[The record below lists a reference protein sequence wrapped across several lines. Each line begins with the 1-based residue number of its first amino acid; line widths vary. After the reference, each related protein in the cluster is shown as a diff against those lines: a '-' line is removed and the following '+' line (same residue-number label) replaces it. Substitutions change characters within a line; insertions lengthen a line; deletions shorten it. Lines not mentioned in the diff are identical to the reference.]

1 MAKTKITA
9 RKSTGPHGVP
19 RHQLASRN
27 RELGEGSSKTLGDEG
42 SSSNPANIENLT
54 KELNTL
60 RRAHA
65 KDQEKLAEMERDIT
79 KNTELRN
86 EAWTREDA
94 ANERV
99 HELEFYVEDLEMDN
113 AILHENVHL
122 LYAQLHPPHGD
133 GEVTDEE
140 MIVAPGEVE
149 NEEEEE
155 DPEELVYFSDESEVS
170 SDMGTDA
177 DD

>member
-19 RHQLASRN
+19 RHQLAPRN
-27 RELGEGSSKTLGDEG
+27 LGDEG

-113 AILHENVHL
+113 AILH
-122 LYAQLHPPHGD
+122 
-133 GEVTDEE
+133 
-140 MIVAPGEVE
+140 
-149 NEEEEE
+149 
-155 DPEELVYFSDESEVS
+155 
-170 SDMGTDA
+170 
-177 DD
+177 

>member
-19 RHQLASRN
+19 RHQLAPRN

-42 SSSNPANIENLT
+42 STSNPANIENLT

-65 KDQEKLAEMERDIT
+65 KDQEELAEMQRGIT
-79 KNTELRN
+79 MTMELRN

-113 AILHENVHL
+113 AILHENVHM

-155 DPEELVYFSDESEVS
+155 DPEELVYFSDEDEVS
-170 SDMGTDA
+170 SDTSADA
-177 DD
+177 ED

>member
-1 MAKTKITA
+1 MAKTKVTA
-9 RKSTGPHGVP
+9 RKSMGPHGVP
-19 RHQLASRN
+19 CHQLAPRN
-27 RELGEGSSKTLGDEG
+27 RELGEGSSRILGDEG
-42 SSSNPANIENLT
+42 SSSNSANMENIT

-65 KDQEKLAEMERDIT
+65 KEMERDVT

-140 MIVAPGEVE
+140 MIVAPGEIE
-149 NEEEEE
+149 NEEEE
-155 DPEELVYFSDESEVS
+155 DPKELVYFSDESEVS

-177 DD
+177 DN

>member
-19 RHQLASRN
+19 RHQLAPRN
-27 RELGEGSSKTLGDEG
+27 RELGEGSSRILGDEG
-42 SSSNPANIENLT
+42 SSSNSANMENIT

-60 RRAHA
+60 RRVHA
-65 KDQEKLAEMERDIT
+65 IDQEKLAEMERDVT

-86 EAWTREDA
+86 EAWTREDT

-122 LYAQLHPPHGD
+122 LYPQLHPPHVD

-140 MIVAPGEVE
+140 MIVALGEVE

-155 DPEELVYFSDESEVS
+155 DPEELVYFSDEDVVS
-170 SDMGTDA
+170 SDMDTGA